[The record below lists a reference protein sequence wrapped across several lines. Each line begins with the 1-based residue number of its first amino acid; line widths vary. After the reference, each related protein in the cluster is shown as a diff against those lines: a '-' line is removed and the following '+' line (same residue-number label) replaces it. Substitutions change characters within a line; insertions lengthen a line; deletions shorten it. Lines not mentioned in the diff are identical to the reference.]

1 MGFIVL
7 ARTDRGSA
15 CLVAVVEI
23 INLQKEVVAFHSGG
37 LFLTHDDLKRNA
49 IGNCYEFF

>member
-1 MGFIVL
+1 MGFIVPV
-7 ARTDRGSA
+7 RTDHGSA

-37 LFLTHDDLKRNA
+37 LFLTNDDLELNSIVNRV
-49 IGNCYEFF
+49 EFL